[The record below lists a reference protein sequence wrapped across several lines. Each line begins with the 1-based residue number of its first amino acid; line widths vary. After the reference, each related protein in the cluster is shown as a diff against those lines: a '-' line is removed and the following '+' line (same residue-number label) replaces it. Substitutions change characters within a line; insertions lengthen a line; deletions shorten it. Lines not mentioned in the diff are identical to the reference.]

1 MSWRESNA
9 PRLRNGLCVLL
20 LSIFAGSTVAQSS
33 NKDIAP
39 SGLEWEKSGR
49 TIPVQS
55 DGQFTI
61 GKWTTGTRSIVTQ
74 KIPTWPRDEIYEF
87 KFESGGAVFIRTKRR
102 HKFNAAGSEGHPAY
116 PRNQVP
122 SEMRWL
128 CKNRCGTDLKVMVT
142 VPNMKK
148 KLMALRGRNT

>member
-39 SGLEWEKSGR
+39 SGLEWEKR
-49 TIPVQS
+49 AN
-55 DGQFTI
+55 D
-61 GKWTTGTRSIVTQ
+61 TRAKRWSIYNREVDDRYEVDCDP

-87 KFESGGAVFIRTKRR
+87 KFEIRRSRVYQNEAET
-102 HKFNAAGSEGHPAY
+102 
-116 PRNQVP
+116 
-122 SEMRWL
+122 
-128 CKNRCGTDLKVMVT
+128 
-142 VPNMKK
+142 
-148 KLMALRGRNT
+148 